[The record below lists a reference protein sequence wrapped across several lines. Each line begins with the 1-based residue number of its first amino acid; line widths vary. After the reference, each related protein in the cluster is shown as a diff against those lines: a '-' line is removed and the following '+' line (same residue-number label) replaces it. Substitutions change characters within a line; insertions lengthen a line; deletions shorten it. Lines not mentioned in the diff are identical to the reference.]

1 MNWAEAIVLIVV
13 ASGLAKVVVAA
24 ITSGKA
30 RHSVTFQ
37 PDERTAADLREAL
50 AQNASLRRDVDDLRE
65 RIRVLERIAT
75 SERQSRNLADEIER
89 LR

>member
-13 ASGLAKVVVAA
+13 ASGLAKVVSAA
-24 ITSGKA
+24 ITTGK
-30 RHSVTFQ
+30 RTHSVTFQ
-37 PDERTAADLREAL
+37 PDERTAADLRDAL